1 MVKLHRKLCEGPWW
15 GERGKSLPTVF
26 YMAEVGGRVFRG
38 CEWFYM
44 SVGD

>member
-1 MVKLHRKLCEGPWW
+1 MLKLNRKLCEETWW
-15 GERGKSLPTVF
+15 GEWGKSLPVEF

-44 SVGD
+44 SMCD